1 MDSGF
6 ILGGIS
12 QQVRHL
18 QVMRKSCLFMS
29 VTSVQGKSLQGG
41 IYEWLRCEYVKHHS
55 RVDHEN

>member
-18 QVMRKSCLFMS
+18 QVIRKSCLFMS

-41 IYEWLRCEYVKHHS
+41 IYE
-55 RVDHEN
+55 